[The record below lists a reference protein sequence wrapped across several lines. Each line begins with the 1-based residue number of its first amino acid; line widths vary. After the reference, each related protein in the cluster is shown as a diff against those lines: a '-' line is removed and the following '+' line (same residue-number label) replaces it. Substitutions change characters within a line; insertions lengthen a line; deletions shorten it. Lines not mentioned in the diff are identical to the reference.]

1 MELNTQDMLLSGD
14 SQQLRR
20 REQRFQWGSIV
31 CRPLE
36 ENASKNEKPKL
47 GHSGLK
53 IHPTCGVNTPCKQ
66 CVRYHA
72 VEKEEGRKEEE
83 RRRKKGERRRK
94 DGSAGLMEASLTG
107 VGGQSLAWSH
117 LRSASSSAT
126 EEPATQ
132 ERLQIKEK
140 FTSYLK
146 HQKFTVLTSA
156 CDMNHI
162 GRNLLGVAPTPGEV
176 IQQPHLHLE
185 VGEHLNNVN
194 VKQERFNR
202 HPAEG
207 SQVEKLQEQGNCDT
221 GGLNGEK
228 KKK

>member
-1 MELNTQDMLLSGD
+1 MEKG
-14 SQQLRR
+14 
-20 REQRFQWGSIV
+20 
-31 CRPLE
+31 
-36 ENASKNEKPKL
+36 
-47 GHSGLK
+47 
-53 IHPTCGVNTPCKQ
+53 
-66 CVRYHA
+66 
-72 VEKEEGRKEEE
+72 EE
-83 RRRKKGERRRK
+83 RT
-94 DGSAGLMEASLTG
+94 AALVMEASLTG
-107 VGGQSLAWSH
+107 LGGQSLAWSH

-132 ERLQIKEK
+132 ERLQTKEK
-140 FTSYLK
+140 FTSGLK

-156 CDMNHI
+156 CDMKHI

-228 KKK
+228 GKEISVRDVTSVGQRSSPVPCPGRGQGRIQPRVQAGFYLPITHEK

>member
-1 MELNTQDMLLSGD
+1 M
-14 SQQLRR
+14 
-20 REQRFQWGSIV
+20 
-31 CRPLE
+31 
-36 ENASKNEKPKL
+36 
-47 GHSGLK
+47 
-53 IHPTCGVNTPCKQ
+53 
-66 CVRYHA
+66 
-72 VEKEEGRKEEE
+72 EKEEGRKEEGRKKKE
-83 RRRKKGERRRK
+83 EGRRKNGGQKKEEGKRKKGEERTAALVK
-94 DGSAGLMEASLTG
+94 EASLTG
-107 VGGQSLAWSH
+107 LGGQSLAWSQ

-132 ERLQIKEK
+132 ERLQTKEK
-140 FTSYLK
+140 FTSGLK
-146 HQKFTVLTSA
+146 HQRFTVLTSA
-156 CDMNHI
+156 CDMKHI

-221 GGLNGEK
+221 AGLNGEK
-228 KKK
+228 GK

>member
-1 MELNTQDMLLSGD
+1 M
-14 SQQLRR
+14 
-20 REQRFQWGSIV
+20 
-31 CRPLE
+31 
-36 ENASKNEKPKL
+36 
-47 GHSGLK
+47 
-53 IHPTCGVNTPCKQ
+53 
-66 CVRYHA
+66 
-72 VEKEEGRKEEE
+72 EKEEGRKKEGRWKKEEE
-83 RRRKKGERRRK
+83 GRRKNAGQKKEEGKRKKGEERT
-94 DGSAGLMEASLTG
+94 AVLVMEASLTG
-107 VGGQSLAWSH
+107 LGGQSLAWSH

-132 ERLQIKEK
+132 ERLQTKEK
-140 FTSYLK
+140 FTLGLE
-146 HQKFTVLTSA
+146 HQKLTVLMGA
-156 CDMNHI
+156 CGMKHI

-221 GGLNGEK
+221 AV
-228 KKK
+228 